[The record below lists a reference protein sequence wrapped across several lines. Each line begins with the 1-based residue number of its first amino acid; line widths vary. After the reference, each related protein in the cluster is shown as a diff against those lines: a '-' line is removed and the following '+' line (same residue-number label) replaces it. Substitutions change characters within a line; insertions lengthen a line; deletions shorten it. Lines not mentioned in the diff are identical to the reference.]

1 MNPIKNLLIL
11 SILPNLILLV
21 GCNMP
26 AGGSTLPQDP
36 GPAYTQAAETII
48 AALTQAAPTSMAT
61 LPAPV
66 DQAATD
72 TPLPPAPDTPTL
84 TPTATETPLPTATPT
99 ATTTEQTAKV
109 LFEDNFEGNTSWYTV
124 ENNRF
129 SLRYED
135 DGYAIRV
142 DLVNAP
148 VWSVRLQD
156 WADVRLEVDAAHL
169 DGPEDGYFGLTCRH
183 ADDANY
189 YAFLINSQGGY
200 GIGRV
205 IDNDFEFLDEGS
217 DSTGILKTGDATNHL
232 RADCIGETLRL
243 YVNGQKLLEVDADDF
258 DSGDIGLI
266 VKTGARPGLD
276 VFFDNFAVLEPNS

>member
-1 MNPIKNLLIL
+1 
-11 SILPNLILLV
+11 
-21 GCNMP
+21 
-26 AGGSTLPQDP
+26 
-36 GPAYTQAAETII
+36 
-48 AALTQAAPTSMAT
+48 
-61 LPAPV
+61 LPAPPLP
-66 DQAATD
+66 AATD
-72 TPLPPAPDTPTL
+72 TPPPVEIASATFTPTF
-84 TPTATETPLPTATPT
+84 TETPLPTVTPT
-99 ATTTEQTAKV
+99 VTPTEELAEV
-109 LFEDNFEGNTSWYTV
+109 LFEDDFEGNTSWYTE

-129 SLRYED
+129 GLRYED

-156 WADVRLEVDAAHL
+156 YADVRLEVDAARL

-183 ADDANY
+183 TDDANF

-205 IDNDFEFLDEGS
+205 IDNDFEFLDESS
-217 DSTGILKTGDATNHL
+217 DSSGILKTGDATNHL
-232 RADCIGETLRL
+232 RGDCIGETLTL
-243 YVNGQKLLEVDADDF
+243 YINGQKLLEVDADDF

-276 VFFDNFAVLEPNS
+276 VFFDNFALLETTN